1 MKIAIQG
8 ERGSFSHA
16 AADKLYVE
24 PQLVCCETFAETF
37 AALRSGRAQAAVL
50 PFENA
55 LFGSIHQN
63 YDLLMRSKA
72 PVVGEIFRRIELCLL
87 AARPGPIARGAR
99 VLVHP
104 VAQGQCGTFL
114 RRHRLVPVL
123 ASDTAGAVRTLME
136 SSRSESSRIESTRI
150 ESTANESKSEA
161 TYAIASALAGE
172 LYGASAVARGIED
185 DARNFTRFLAIGSTK
200 GLRRVKNPSFKTS
213 LAFVLPNQ
221 AGALFKALGCFSL
234 RNIDLAK
241 LESRPMKGRPFEYI
255 FYLDALA
262 RQETKAMTY
271 ALRHL
276 GEFAEK
282 VSILGCYARAEVP

>member
-1 MKIAIQG
+1 MKVAIQG

-16 AADKLYVE
+16 AADKLYKAPE
-24 PQLVCCETFAETF
+24 LVCCESFADAF
-37 AALRSGRAQAAVL
+37 AALRRGHAEAAVL

-63 YDLLMRSKA
+63 YDLLMRSRA
-72 PVVGEIFRRIELCLL
+72 LVVAETFRRIELCLL
-87 AARPGPIARGAR
+87 AARPGAVMRGAR

-104 VAQGQCGTFL
+104 VAQGQCGAFL
-114 RRHRLVPVL
+114 RRHRMQAVL
-123 ASDTAGAVRTLME
+123 ATDTAGAVRTLMQGD
-136 SSRSESSRIESTRI
+136 SD
-150 ESTANESKSEA
+150 AQ
-161 TYAIASALAGE
+161 YAIASALAGD
-172 LYGASAVARGIED
+172 LYGASAVSRGIED
-185 DARNFTRFLAIGSTK
+185 DARNFTRFLAIGSAKT
-200 GLRRVKNPSFKTS
+200 LRRVAQPSFKTS

-241 LESRPMKGRPFEYI
+241 LESRPMKGRPFEYV
-255 FYLDALA
+255 FYLDAMA
-262 RQETKAMTY
+262 RQDSTAMQY

-276 GEFAEK
+276 GEFAER